1 MRSLKSKILVLA
13 VTLVIVTQAIT
24 IGVVLYTAGRA
35 EHQSVHDHLL
45 STGTQLD
52 AGLELTDLAQR
63 PPEERVRQIARLTGL
78 EVALLAGGSN
88 GRMHA
93 IASSTATMNL
103 QSLTT
108 SLQQATEDDHHIAHL
123 IIDGRKYLSLRRTLT
138 DDGARAE
145 VLLLQPL
152 DGTPGF
158 YHALRLAT
166 LVPGIILLLLA
177 AAATLMVA
185 RSITRPIRRLADA
198 TRRMQA
204 GRPGSESS
212 GKGGDDELGRLAAAF
227 DTLQLDLAER
237 EQRISYQTQFDI
249 LTGLPNRLLA
259 VEHIAQAIEEAR
271 LGGSVVSVLVIDLGN
286 FTSTAATLGH
296 DLGDALLAQAAAR
309 LRASVDARHT
319 VARLEADQ
327 FLIALNGLGIEKAR
341 ELADD
346 LLRHLEAGLSVHDV
360 NISLNAAIGLA
371 AYPQHARDADQLLQR
386 ATVARDDARSAHQNV
401 HVYEEGRE
409 QRRQRQITILGDL
422 RRAVRHDE
430 LKLHYQPKL
439 DLAEGRICGA
449 EALVRWEHPALGWL
463 PPGEFIGV
471 AEQFGSIPL
480 ITHWALSTAVR
491 DCRLWIEE
499 GMGIPVAVNLSRRD
513 LLDRHLPTFIRDLLR
528 DHDLSPRY
536 LTLEITEEA
545 LVRESARTSQVLQQ
559 LRDIGARIS
568 IDDFGT
574 GYSSLSQI
582 KNLPVDEMKIDRSF
596 VTELPRNSADTAI
609 VAAAIDL
616 AHNLGLEVVAEGV
629 ETDAALRWL
638 ALRGCETAQ
647 GYFISRPLP
656 AELFTTWVQRH
667 EHQHGQAEAQTR
679 ILLPAI

>member
-13 VTLVIVTQAIT
+13 VTLVVVTQAIT

-35 EHQSVHDHLL
+35 AQQSVHDHLL
-45 STGTQLD
+45 STGAQLD
-52 AGLELTDLAQR
+52 ATLELTDLTQR
-63 PPEERVRQIARLTGL
+63 PVEERVRQIARLTGL
-78 EVALLAGGSN
+78 EVALIVDGSD
-88 GRMHA
+88 GRPHA
-93 IASSTATMNL
+93 VASSVATMNL
-103 QSLTT
+103 QSLTA
-108 SLQQATEDDHHIAHL
+108 SMQQATDTGDHVAHL
-123 IIDGRKYLSLRRTLT
+123 IIDGRKYLSLRRPLPQ
-138 DDGARAE
+138 DNGQAG
-145 VLLLQPL
+145 VLLLQSL
-152 DGTPGF
+152 DGTLGF

-166 LVPGIILLLLA
+166 LVPGIIVLLLA
-177 AAATLMVA
+177 AAGTLMVA

-198 TRRMQA
+198 TQRMQA
-204 GRPGSESS
+204 GRVGIEKST
-212 GKGGDDELGRLAAAF
+212 DDELGVLAAAF

-237 EQRISYQTQFDI
+237 EQRISYQTQFDT

-259 VEHIAQAIEEAR
+259 VEHIAQAIEEAQ
-271 LGGSVVSVLVIDLGN
+271 LGGTVVSVLVIDLGN

-296 DLGDALLAQAAAR
+296 DLGDALLAQVAAR

-439 DLAEGRICGA
+439 DLADGRICGA
-449 EALVRWEHPALGWL
+449 EALARWEHPTLGWL

-471 AEQFGSIPL
+471 AEQFGSISL

-513 LLDRHLPTFIRDLLR
+513 LLDRHLPTFIHDLLR

-559 LRDIGARIS
+559 LRDIGTRIS

-582 KNLPVDEMKIDRSF
+582 KNLPADELKIDRSF

-609 VAAAIDL
+609 VAAAIEL

-629 ETDAALRWL
+629 ETDATLRWL

-647 GYFISRPLP
+647 GFFISRPLP
-656 AELFTTWVQRH
+656 AELFATWVQRY
-667 EHQHGQAEAQTR
+667 EHPQVQTEQQR
-679 ILLPAI
+679 TLLLPAV